1 MSGFGIYGIEATI
14 DNKPSNGMV
23 DGVETFDTKAGLQ
36 FDPETSNGIT
46 APDESA
52 KYAGNV
58 TAWSDTNAYGS
69 NEQAFEVARNY
80 LFINKAGTN
89 TIAGEDLTKKLY
101 MQKGAGFNLYGLA

>member
-1 MSGFGIYGIEATI
+1 MSGIEAVTGFHI
-14 DNKPSNGMV
+14 PSANDCGSDGNG
-23 DGVETFDTKAGLQ
+23 DIFADTKGYQ
-36 FDPETSNGIT
+36 SVDPATRPEIT
-46 APDESA
+46 ATDESA

-58 TAWSDTNAYGS
+58 AAWSDTNAYGS